1 MPDIIEQ
8 LEAGK
13 KIQEEQ
19 GIDAESLRTKVSS
32 NEEENDTEEKPKKRG
47 RKKKEQP
54 KEEQDNTQGNM
65 PEDPFEQ
72 AEQIMG
78 HTKKE
83 NKPAEQ
89 KPEKYPGFDFNDYYT
104 KGQVIFFVRVHE
116 ALGIKEILE
125 LKLRTIYPKTIIG
138 SIEKGACQCIGP
150 ESKDMIFINRIDAV
164 KAYNDINVKA
174 YKDVN
179 IKEELGD
186 VIINETED

>member
-19 GIDAESLRTKVSS
+19 GIDAESLRTKVCST
-32 NEEENDTEEKPKKRG
+32 EEDTEEKPKTKRG

-54 KEEQDNTQGNM
+54 KEEQDNTQENT

-78 HTKKE
+78 QKKKE
-83 NKPAEQ
+83 EKPINES
-89 KPEKYPGFDFNDYYT
+89 KSEKFPGFNFHDYYQ
-104 KGQVIFFVRVHE
+104 KGQKVFFVRVHE
-116 ALGIKEILE
+116 ELGIKEFLE
-125 LKLRTIYPKTIIG
+125 LTLRTIYPKTIIG
-138 SIEKGACQCIGP
+138 SKEKGCCYCIGP
-150 ESKDMIFINRIDAV
+150 ESKDMIFTERKNAV
-164 KAYNDINVKA
+164 KCYDSINIKA

-179 IKEELGD
+179 IKEELGN
-186 VIINETED
+186 IEINDTED